1 MTIPLDSLVGELNL
15 TGGARQS
22 VTPATGVFTAPRRS
36 ARGRDTDTLYVLID
50 LEGKAPAMLID
61 EMKQH
66 LARVYWSTP
75 GSVTAALR
83 AAVSSASEW
92 LMTRN
97 VEAASADRLFGGISC
112 AVLRHAEVF
121 SAQAGLANLYVA
133 HQGSIE
139 QFSSRDAD
147 PLVAIGMTRSTDV
160 RFAHAEL
167 QPGDVVLLTDAR
179 SPKYL
184 PLASISSA
192 IVSVG
197 VEAALRNLEK
207 LTGSGDL
214 IALVVETVPA
224 RDAAAARQEP
234 TSEAASPFS
243 VRATAQKTVAATDS
257 VYSSSRSDAK
267 VQSTRPV
274 DDSTQSYEP
283 RPNPIGR
290 ITQTIGHGFNR
301 SLAALATLMQR
312 SLPGPAVSNRSKSK
326 PGFEVS
332 PKIMASIAIGI
343 PIMVAVLV
351 ATIYIQGKTQS
362 ELQALVVGA
371 QNEMTLAAQA
381 NGSEA
386 RPHWA
391 AALDQAQRA
400 VHLVGADKTANE
412 LLTQAQTQLDK
423 LDNIVRL
430 TPIVLYNFKSSGPLR
445 LALHNFSI
453 FVLDRSSNELERVTL
468 NTNADG
474 IEGGKPAIV
483 YTSETA
489 TDGKKPGNFID
500 MVWVN
505 ATTAQLNSS
514 LMILHRDGLL
524 QYDLTFGFKSLT
536 LGIDAVPSGAR
547 RLRSFDG
554 NLYLLDPPA
563 KQVWRYRAKD
573 SAYAAAPETYFDQAN
588 ADAANAVD
596 MAIDGNVYLIS
607 ADGRVIKYSQ
617 GITNSFKV
625 DGLAD
630 PMSTPSIIAVDSEA
644 TNSSVYIVDQASQRI
659 VQLRPD
665 GQFVRQF
672 RANGNEFNSI
682 NDLAIDER
690 SSRLYVISAGVLY
703 SVPLPPISSP

>member
-15 TGGARQS
+15 IGGARQS
-22 VTPATGVFTAPRRS
+22 VTPATGAFTAPRRS

-66 LARVYWSTP
+66 LSGVYWSTP
-75 GSVTAALR
+75 GSITAALR
-83 AAVSSASEW
+83 AAVNSASEW
-92 LMTRN
+92 LMARN

-147 PLVAIGMTRSTDV
+147 PLVPIGMTRSTEV

-192 IVSVG
+192 IVDVG
-197 VEAALRNLEK
+197 VETALRNLEK

-214 IALVVETVPA
+214 IALVVETVLT
-224 RDAAAARQEP
+224 REAAAALQEP
-234 TSEAASPFS
+234 TLAAAATSA
-243 VRATAQKTVAATDS
+243 VRATAQNTLAATT
-257 VYSSSRSDAK
+257 SSAKNQSMRSAEPP
-267 VQSTRPV
+267 TPN
-274 DDSTQSYEP
+274 EP
-283 RPNPIGR
+283 RPNPIGSAA
-290 ITQTIGHGFNR
+290 QTIGRGVNR
-301 SLAALATLMQR
+301 SLAALGTLIQR

-332 PKIMASIAIGI
+332 PKIMLGIAIGI
-343 PIMVAVLV
+343 PILVGVFAVV
-351 ATIYIQGKTQS
+351 VYIQGKTQA
-362 ELQALVVGA
+362 ELKSLVVGA
-371 QNEMTLAAQA
+371 QNEITLAAQA
-381 NGSEA
+381 NGPEA
-386 RPHWA
+386 RAHWA

-400 VHLVGADKTANE
+400 VHLVGDDKTAND

-423 LDNIVRL
+423 FDNVVRL
-430 TPIVLYNFKSSGPLR
+430 TPIVLYNFQSSGPLR
-445 LALHNFSI
+445 LTLHNFSI
-453 FVLDRSSNELERVTL
+453 FVLDRSSNEIERVTL
-468 NTNADG
+468 NANADG

-483 YTSETA
+483 YTSDTA
-489 TDGKKPGNFID
+489 TDGKKPGDFID

-514 LMILHRDGLL
+514 LMILHRNGLL
-524 QYDLTFGFKSLT
+524 QYDLTFGFKSMA
-536 LGIDAVPSGAR
+536 LGTDAVPGAAQ

-554 NLYLLDPPA
+554 NLYLLDPAA

-573 SAYAAAPETYFDQAN
+573 SAYAAAPETYFDQPN
-588 ADAANAVD
+588 ADAASAVD
-596 MAIDGNVYLIS
+596 MAIDGSVYLIS
-607 ADGRVIKYSQ
+607 ADGKVVKYSQ
-617 GITNSFKV
+617 AKIDAGFKLN
-625 DGLAD
+625 GLAD
-630 PMSTPSIIAVDSEA
+630 PLSTPSIIAVDAEA
-644 TNSSVYIVDQASQRI
+644 TNSSIYVVDQASQRI

-672 RANGNEFNSI
+672 RASSNEFNSI
-682 NDLAIDER
+682 SDLAIDER
-690 SSRLYVISAGVLY
+690 NSRLYLISAGVLY
-703 SVPLPPISSP
+703 SVVMPPVGGQ

>member
-1 MTIPLDSLVGELNL
+1 MVGELTL
-15 TGGARQS
+15 VGGTRQS

-36 ARGRDTDTLYVLID
+36 ARGRAEDTLYVLID

-66 LARVYWSTP
+66 LSGVYWSTP

-92 LMTRN
+92 LMARN
-97 VEAASADRLFGGISC
+97 VEAASADRLIGGISC

-139 QFSSRDAD
+139 QFSSRDVD
-147 PLVAIGMTRSTDV
+147 PLVPIGMTRSTDV
-160 RFAHAEL
+160 RFARAEL

-197 VEAALRNLEK
+197 VETALRNLEK

-214 IALVVETVPA
+214 IALVVETVPS
-224 RDAAAARQEP
+224 RDAAAALQEP
-234 TSEAASPFS
+234 TSAAASTS
-243 VRATAQKTVAATDS
+243 AVRSTAQKTVAATDS
-257 VYSSSRSDAK
+257 VYSSSRSSAK
-267 VQSTRPV
+267 VQSARPA
-274 DDSTQSYEP
+274 DPSTPDGP
-283 RPNPIGR
+283 RQNPIGSA
-290 ITQTIGHGFNR
+290 TQTIGRGFKR
-301 SLAALATLMQR
+301 SLAALGTLIQR
-312 SLPGPAVSNRSKSK
+312 SLPGPTVSNRSKSNSILD
-326 PGFEVS
+326 GN
-332 PKIMASIAIGI
+332 PKIMAGIAIGI
-343 PIMVAVLV
+343 PIIVAVLV
-351 ATIYIQGKTQS
+351 ATIYIQGKTKS
-362 ELQALVVGA
+362 ELDSLLVGT
-371 QNEMTLAAQA
+371 QNEMTLASQA
-381 NGSEA
+381 IGLEA

-400 VHLVGADKTANE
+400 VHLVGDDKTANE

-423 LDNIVRL
+423 LDNVVRL
-430 TPIVLYNFKSSGPLR
+430 TPFVLYDFKSSGPLR

-453 FVLDRSSNELERVTL
+453 FVLDRSSNEIERVTL
-468 NTNADG
+468 NANADG

-483 YTSETA
+483 YTSDTT
-489 TDGKKPGNFID
+489 TDGKKPGDFID

-514 LMILHRDGLL
+514 LMILHRTGLL
-524 QYDLTFGFKSLT
+524 QYDLTFGFKSLAF
-536 LGIDAVPSGAR
+536 GKDAVPAGAR

-554 NLYLLDPPA
+554 NLYLLDPTS

-573 SAYAAAPETYFDQAN
+573 SAYAETPETYFDQPN
-588 ADAANAVD
+588 ADAASAVD
-596 MAIDGNVYLIS
+596 MAIDGSVYLIS
-607 ADGRVIKYSQ
+607 ADGKVIKYSQ
-617 GITNSFKV
+617 GKADSFKV
-625 DGLAD
+625 NGLAD
-630 PMSTPSIIAVDSEA
+630 PISTPSIIAVDSEA

-665 GQFVRQF
+665 GEFVRQF
-672 RANGNEFNSI
+672 RASGPEFNSI
-682 NDLAIDER
+682 NDLAVDER
-690 SSRLYVISAGVLY
+690 NSRLYAISAGVLY
-703 SVPLPPISSP
+703 SVVLPPVGGQ